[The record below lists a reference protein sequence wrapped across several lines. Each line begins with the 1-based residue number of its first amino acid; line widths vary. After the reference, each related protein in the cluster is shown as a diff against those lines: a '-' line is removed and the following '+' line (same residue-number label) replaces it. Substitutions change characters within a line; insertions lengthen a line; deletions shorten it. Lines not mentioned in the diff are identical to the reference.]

1 MADILAKILELK
13 QCEVAKARASI
24 GDAAVAALAFEANRS
39 NPVRGFARA
48 LRAKIAAGRSAVIAE
63 VKKASPSK
71 GVICRDFDPHRA
83 ARSYEQH
90 GAACLSVLTDVEFFQ
105 GSRQALEVARSS
117 VTIPVLRK
125 DFMIDPYQVYE
136 ARAWGA
142 DAVLVI
148 MRALDDARAH
158 DIASL
163 AVELGMDVLVETHDA
178 KEIERALKLPS
189 ALIGINNRNLN
200 TFVTDVAQTLTLK
213 SLVPGDRLLV
223 SESGIGTEDDVRRL
237 EEAGVH
243 AYLVGEAFMKT
254 PEPGRALAELFARAQ

>member
-1 MADILAKILELK
+1 MADILAKILEVK
-13 QCEVAKARASI
+13 RREVQEARTKI
-24 GDAAVAALAFEANRS
+24 NDAAVAELAFVANRK

-48 LRAKIAAGRSAVIAE
+48 LRAKIEAGCSAVIAE

-71 GVICRDFDPHRA
+71 GLICRDFDPRSA
-83 ARSYEQH
+83 AMSYEKH

-105 GSRQALEVARSS
+105 GSRQALEFARSS
-117 VTIPVLRK
+117 VAIPVLRK

-148 MRALDDARAH
+148 MRALDDAEAR
-158 DIASL
+158 DIATL

-178 KEIERALKLPS
+178 KEIERALQLPS

-200 TFVTDVAQTLTLK
+200 TFVTDVAQTLALK
-213 SLVPGDRLLV
+213 ALVPDSRLLV
-223 SESGIGTEDDVRRL
+223 SESGISTVNDVSRL

-243 AYLVGEAFMKT
+243 AFLVGEAFMKT
-254 PEPGRALAELFARAQ
+254 PEPGKALSELFAHAK